1 MSCALGSN
9 NLFCVA
15 TYIGQDFFG
24 SLNLY
29 SLSLSSALSLL
40 LPDLLFNLSPYLNHF
55 AATYLH
61 ISTLPFL
68 FSPAFFLLSLLT
80 SLLLYFLSAN

>member
-1 MSCALGSN
+1 
-9 NLFCVA
+9 
-15 TYIGQDFFG
+15 
-24 SLNLY
+24 
-29 SLSLSSALSLL
+29 
-40 LPDLLFNLSPYLNHF
+40 LFNFSPYLNHF

-61 ISTLPFL
+61 ISSLPFL